1 MLRTYLLR
9 TYLSV
14 LIGGQSMLLPFSL
27 PVILSPRGNL
37 LEQALLRIWQRAM
50 EMMDM
55 PLVDRFERPL
65 P

>member
-9 TYLSV
+9 TYLSI

-27 PVILSPRGNL
+27 PVILSPRL

>member
-27 PVILSPRGNL
+27 PVILSPRL